1 MARESK
7 SAEDEDSRATDEDL
21 GYGDDREESTPPT
34 EAKAEPREE
43 SVLLAGSRGVARPL
57 SRNLADELPAVA
69 GPDAADDDWGEEE
82 KEDEPS
88 SKAVRDSDGLVVR
101 PPVNGDT
108 PAANKV
114 LARCFE
120 KTQSSDWIRQF
131 NPRQTR
137 QATWADLRDELT
149 YPVNSLSTT
158 QAAEDTVSLLRVMG
172 MDVRNHPS
180 NLTIKEW
187 SHSEAGADLHKWK
200 KKVRTAFGV
209 IDISKGRQ
217 PVSRVAVQA
226 ANPAMVPLPETSA
239 KVGEGSRDFIDNVFS
254 KGEESPY
261 FQDSHMVTPR
271 STNRARRLANDCDGS
286 HAGCSAPRSSRGTR
300 GRRSSNR
307 HDCDSSDNDYDFWDQ
322 VDEDPRE
329 ELVPQM
335 DALCATTTSDSGP
348 RLELASHIPLDRI
361 KLFSGRRNK
370 SDNSMQWLKTFAFEM
385 KGTRPDEWCA
395 AFELS
400 CNGVTHKWLH
410 VATWLHGGF
419 SNVGVRHTNGYT
431 LQTTGLYAFRLPIGR

>member
-1 MARESK
+1 MK
-7 SAEDEDSRATDEDL
+7 TW
-21 GYGDDREESTPPT
+21 DREESTPPT
-34 EAKAEPREE
+34 EAKAESREKA
-43 SVLLAGSRGVARPL
+43 VLSAGSRGVARPL
-57 SRNLADELPAVA
+57 SRNLADELSAVV

-88 SKAVRDSDGLVVR
+88 SKAVRVSDGLAVR

-120 KTQSSDWIRQF
+120 KMQSSDWIRQF

-137 QATWADLRDELT
+137 QATWGDLRDELA

-158 QAAEDTVSLLRVMG
+158 QVVEDTVSLLRAMG
-172 MDVRNHPS
+172 MDVRNYPS
-180 NLTIKEW
+180 TLTLKEW
-187 SHSEAGADLHKWK
+187 SPSEAGADLHKWK

-271 STNRARRLANDCDGS
+271 STNRARRHANDCDGS
-286 HAGCSAPRSSRGTR
+286 HAGRSVPRSSRGLEDD
-300 GRRSSNR
+300 GRAT
-307 HDCDSSDNDYDFWDQ
+307 
-322 VDEDPRE
+322 V
-329 ELVPQM
+329 
-335 DALCATTTSDSGP
+335 TTTIRQTATMTSGTKSTMTRVKSWFDRWMP
-348 RLELASHIPLDRI
+348 CAQQIRPTPDQGSSWRRTYRWTAS
-361 KLFSGRRNK
+361 
-370 SDNSMQWLKTFAFEM
+370 NSSA
-385 KGTRPDEWCA
+385 D
-395 AFELS
+395 
-400 CNGVTHKWLH
+400 
-410 VATWLHGGF
+410 VATR
-419 SNVGVRHTNGYT
+419 V
-431 LQTTGLYAFRLPIGR
+431 TTRCND